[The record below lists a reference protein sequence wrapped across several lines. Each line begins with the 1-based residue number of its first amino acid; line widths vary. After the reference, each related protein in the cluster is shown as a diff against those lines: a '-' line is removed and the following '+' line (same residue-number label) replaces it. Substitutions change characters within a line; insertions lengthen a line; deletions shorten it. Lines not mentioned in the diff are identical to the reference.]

1 MEQLR
6 GRTAL
11 VTGAAGGLGHYI
23 ARALAAEGVNLV
35 LSDLPSASVDD
46 LAAELTPRG
55 VRVEW
60 VPSDL
65 ADTEA
70 IADFARA
77 AEEPLG
83 PIDILV
89 NNAGVEFGK
98 SFLDQTRDELE
109 KTTAINLLAVM
120 ELTRVVLPGMYD
132 RGRGHVV
139 NIASAAGK
147 VAAPYLA
154 SYSASKHGV
163 VGFTHS
169 LRAELGA
176 EPVGFTAICPIFI
189 SKVGMYGR
197 LEHLIP
203 DPPREMSTRPPEAV
217 GEAVIEGIR
226 KNRAQIIVA
235 DPATKAISVLYA
247 AAPKLF
253 TRVAHSSRIRE
264 YSERFTK
271 AREQLDQ
278 QEPAELHGDSQ
289 GRGSDR

>member
-6 GRTAL
+6 GRNAL

-23 ARALAAEGVNLV
+23 ARSLAAEGVNLV
-35 LSDLPSASVDD
+35 LHDLPAASADD
-46 LAAELTPRG
+46 LVAELRSRG

-60 VPSDL
+60 VAADL
-65 ADTEA
+65 TETEEIENFAREAEEA
-70 IADFARA
+70 I
-77 AEEPLG
+77 G

-98 SFLDQTRDELE
+98 SFLEQTREELE
-109 KTTAINLLAVM
+109 KTTSINLLAVM
-120 ELTRVVLPGMYD
+120 ELTRVVLPGMVK

-147 VAAPYLA
+147 VASPYLA
-154 SYSASKHGV
+154 AYSASKHGV

-197 LEHLIP
+197 LEHLVP

-217 GEAVIEGIR
+217 GEAVVEGIR

-247 AAPKLF
+247 AAPKAF
-253 TRVAHSSRIRE
+253 TRFAHNSRIRE
-264 YSERFTK
+264 YSQRFTK
-271 AREQLDQ
+271 AREELEQ
-278 QEPAELHGDSQ
+278 QEPAELHATDE
-289 GRGSDR
+289 

>member
-1 MEQLR
+1 MKQLR
-6 GRTAL
+6 GRNAL

-35 LSDLPSASVDD
+35 LSDIPAATVDD
-46 LAAELTPRG
+46 LVDELRPRG
-55 VRVEW
+55 VTVEW
-60 VPSDL
+60 VPADL
-65 ADTEA
+65 SETEE
-70 IADFARA
+70 IEEFARSV
-77 AEEPLG
+77 EEALG
-83 PIDILV
+83 PLDILV

-98 SFLDQTRDELE
+98 SFLEQSREELE
-109 KTTAINLLAVM
+109 KTTSINLLAVM
-120 ELTRVVLPGMYD
+120 ELTRVVLPGMVK

-147 VAAPYLA
+147 IASPYLA

-169 LRAELGA
+169 LRAELGDR
-176 EPVGFTAICPIFI
+176 PVGFTAICPIFI

-197 LEHLIP
+197 LEHLVP

-217 GEAVIEGIR
+217 GEAVVDGIR
-226 KNRAQIIVA
+226 RNRAQIIVA
-235 DPATKAISVLYA
+235 DAPTKAISVFYA
-247 AAPKLF
+247 AAPKAF
-253 TRVAHSSRIRE
+253 AKIAHSSRIRE

-278 QEPAELHGDSQ
+278 QEPAELHAD
-289 GRGSDR
+289 D